1 MKKVVFSVTN
11 ARNQSD
17 KKLSGFGYITEGNL
31 LCPCIS
37 KNNKPYIRVFE
48 DVENRCRP
56 YKTERVNFK
65 ATLLCTLQKFP
76 SIAKNPVIT
85 MWLISK

>member
-1 MKKVVFSVTN
+1 M
-11 ARNQSD
+11 
-17 KKLSGFGYITEGNL
+17 SGFGYITEGNL

-56 YKTERVNFK
+56 AQNRTGEFQGYVTMYFTEVPVYREKTGNYDVVDLEVEYKIWYKTVEEN
-65 ATLLCTLQKFP
+65 
-76 SIAKNPVIT
+76 
-85 MWLISK
+85 